1 MKDLDLKEPSA
12 KQAGETETLREVPDD
27 GPTLAQIVFAH
38 LRSHCEAKT
47 GAGLCPVR
55 GRTREG
61 FCVGT
66 YSACPHDERQPDVSQ
81 LVEAPPSVAKASAP
95 AKK

>member
-1 MKDLDLKEPSA
+1 LKEPSA

-38 LRSHCEAKT
+38 LRAHCEGKT
-47 GAGLCPVR
+47 GAGLCPLR
-55 GRTREG
+55 SRTREG

-66 YSACPHDERQPDVSQ
+66 MSACPHDERQPEASS
-81 LVEAPPSVAKASAP
+81 LVEVNDAKAVAP
-95 AKK
+95 KK